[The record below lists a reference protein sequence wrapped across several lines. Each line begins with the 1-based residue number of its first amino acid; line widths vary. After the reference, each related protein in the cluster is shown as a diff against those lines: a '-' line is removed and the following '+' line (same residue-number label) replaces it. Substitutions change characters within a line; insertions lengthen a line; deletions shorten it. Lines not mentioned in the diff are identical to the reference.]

1 MQAKPLSGFRKHVGP
16 LAAGL
21 AFLSSFCFFLFGYP
35 YHLIK
40 REQANLFVFD
50 RDYIAATYRGMGAPV
65 RFVTD
70 FLEQFF
76 LLPVV
81 GPLVIALLVT
91 GIGIVTYRILRHFLG
106 VWPSLGI
113 AALVFLWA
121 VVRETGNIYTTRY
134 TVVVLGYLSL
144 ILAALQFK
152 KAWQKVVTAVVFLAV
167 GVWALGSPYHKYY
180 GMLWNTPEVGFDRM
194 IGLDAEVARENWDK
208 VLELSKKDL
217 YTVEASFCYNLA
229 HAMKGDLGSTLM
241 NHSQGKALF
250 SLLPPVTIDKSAFSD
265 CLAGEAWFQVGN
277 VTVAEQAAIVALQS
291 SPDHTGARYIK
302 RLAEVNLISGEDGA
316 AQKYLNLLS
325 RTLFYGKWARSRM
338 PGRQDEAV
346 RASLAARRANLP
358 AADFVHQSENPRRV
372 LLALLEANPSND
384 VARQYLLC
392 YDLMRYDLDSFMED
406 YMAKPVK
413 GRLYQEAILIWLS
426 QNDRLNG
433 QEIARF
439 GVDEATVERMNRF
452 YQNPA
457 AFKDTYWLYYL
468 KAIQAQDSQ

>member
-50 RDYIAATYRGMGAPV
+50 RDYIAETYRGMGAIV

-76 LLPVV
+76 HLPVV

-113 AALVFLWA
+113 AALVFLWS
-121 VVRETGNIYTTRY
+121 VLRETGNIYTTRY

-152 KAWQKVVTAVVFLAV
+152 KAWQKIVAAVVFLAV

-302 RLAEVNLISGEDGA
+302 RLAEVNLISGEDAA
-316 AQKYLNLLS
+316 AQKYLSLLS
-325 RTLFYGKWARSRM
+325 HTLFYRKWALSRM
-338 PGRQDEAV
+338 PGRQDESV
-346 RASLAARRANLP
+346 RAALADARANLP
-358 AADFVHQSENPRRV
+358 VTDFVHQSEKPRNV
-372 LLALLEANPSND
+372 LLGLLEANPSNN

-392 YDLMRYDLDSFMED
+392 YDLLRYDLDSFMMD
-406 YMAKPVK
+406 YAAYPVK
-413 GRLYQEAILIWLS
+413 GSLYNEAILIWLS
-426 QNDRLNG
+426 QNDLMSE
-433 QEIARF
+433 QEIARY
-439 GVDEATVERMNRF
+439 GIDGSTVDRLGRF
-452 YQNPA
+452 YQNPN
-457 AFKDTYWLYYL
+457 AFRNTYWFYYL
-468 KAIQAQDSQ
+468 KALQAQ

>member
-1 MQAKPLSGFRKHVGP
+1 MREKPLSGFRKKVGP

-21 AFLSSFCFFLFGYP
+21 AFLSSFCFFQFAYP

-40 REQANLFVFD
+40 REQANLFVYD
-50 RDYIAATYRGMGAPV
+50 GDYIAETYRGMGWLA

-76 LLPVV
+76 HLPVA
-81 GPLVIALLVT
+81 GPLIVALLVT
-91 GIGIVTYRILRHFLG
+91 GIGIVVYRILRHFLG
-106 VWPSLGI
+106 LWPSLGI
-113 AALVFLWA
+113 AALVFVWA
-121 VVRETGNIYTTRY
+121 FLRETGNIYTTRY
-134 TVVVLGYLSL
+134 TVVVLGYLAL
-144 ILAALQFK
+144 VLAALQFNK
-152 KAWQKVVTAVVFLAV
+152 VWQKAVAAVLFLAF

-180 GMLWNTPEVGFDRM
+180 GMLFNKPTVGYERM
-194 IGLDAEVARENWDK
+194 IGLDAEIARQNWDK
-208 VLELSKKDL
+208 VVELSKKDL

-229 HAMKGDLGSTLM
+229 HAMKGDLGSTMM
-241 NHSQGKALF
+241 NHSQGKALY
-250 SLLPPVTIDKSAFSD
+250 SLLPPVTIDRSAFSD
-265 CLAGEAWFQVGN
+265 CLAGEAWFHAGN
-277 VTVAEQAAIVALQS
+277 ITVAEQAAIVALQS

-316 AQKYLNLLS
+316 AQKYLNILS
-325 RTLFYGKWARSRM
+325 HTLFYRKWARSRM
-338 PGRQDEAV
+338 PGRQDESV
-346 RASLAARRANLP
+346 RAALAAARANLP
-358 AADFVHQSENPRRV
+358 VTDFVHQSENPRNV
-372 LLALLEANPSND
+372 LLGLLEANPSND

-433 QEIARF
+433 QEFARF
-439 GVDEATVERMNRF
+439 GVDEATMERMNRF

-468 KAIQAQDSQ
+468 KAIQAQDSH

>member
-50 RDYIAATYRGMGAPV
+50 RDYIAETYRGMGAIV

-76 LLPVV
+76 HLPVV

-113 AALVFLWA
+113 AALVFLWS
-121 VVRETGNIYTTRY
+121 VLRETGNIYTTRY

-152 KAWQKVVTAVVFLAV
+152 KAWQKIVAAVVFLAV

-426 QNDRLNG
+426 QNDRMNG

-439 GVDEATVERMNRF
+439 GVDESTVERMNRF
-452 YQNPA
+452 YQNPV

-468 KAIQAQDSQ
+468 KAMQPQ

>member
-50 RDYIAATYRGMGAPV
+50 RDYIAATYRGMGALV

-76 LLPVV
+76 HLPVV

-113 AALVFLWA
+113 AALVFLWS
-121 VVRETGNIYTTRY
+121 VLRETGNIYTTRY

-152 KAWQKVVTAVVFLAV
+152 KAWQKIVAALVFLAI

-180 GMLWNTPEVGFDRM
+180 GMLWNTPEVGYDRM

-426 QNDRLNG
+426 QNDRMNG

-439 GVDEATVERMNRF
+439 GVDESTVERMNRF
-452 YQNPA
+452 YQNPV

-468 KAIQAQDSQ
+468 KAMQPQ

>member
-217 YTVEASFCYNLA
+217 YTVEASYCYNLA

-241 NHSQGKALF
+241 NHSQGKPLF

-325 RTLFYGKWARSRM
+325 HTLFYGKWARSRM

>member
-50 RDYIAATYRGMGAPV
+50 RDYIAATYRGMGALV

-76 LLPVV
+76 HLPVV

-113 AALVFLWA
+113 AALVFLWS
-121 VVRETGNIYTTRY
+121 VLRETGNIYTTRY

-152 KAWQKVVTAVVFLAV
+152 KAWQKIVAALVFLAI

-180 GMLWNTPEVGFDRM
+180 GMLWNTPEVGYDRM

-217 YTVEASFCYNLA
+217 YTVEASYCYNLA

-241 NHSQGKALF
+241 NHSQGKPLF

-426 QNDRLNG
+426 QNDRMNG

-439 GVDEATVERMNRF
+439 GVDESTVERMNRF
-452 YQNPA
+452 YQNPV

-468 KAIQAQDSQ
+468 KAMQPQ